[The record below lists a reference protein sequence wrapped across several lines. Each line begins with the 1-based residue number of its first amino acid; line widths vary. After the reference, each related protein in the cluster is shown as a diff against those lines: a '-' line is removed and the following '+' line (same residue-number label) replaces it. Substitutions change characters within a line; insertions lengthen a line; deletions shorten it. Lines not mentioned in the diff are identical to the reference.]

1 MATARFGKRG
11 AEVAIDLL
19 KAPGEGLDRINGG
32 GRVNN
37 DFDEFTLV
45 WEDSYDYY
53 YEMKTT
59 NSMATGN
66 TLIFQY
72 PKSGTMR
79 NIILTNSNS
88 RLRVLT
94 LVLQTGT
101 ITSDTIKFLREITLR
116 LG

>member
-19 KAPGEGLDRINGG
+19 KAPGAGLDKINGG
-32 GRVNN
+32 GLQN
-37 DFDEFTLV
+37 FDEHTLV
-45 WEDSYDYY
+45 WEESYDYY
-53 YEMKTT
+53 YQVKTT
-59 NSMATGN
+59 NRMATSN
-66 TLIFQY
+66 ALIFQY
-72 PKSGTMR
+72 PTSGTMR
-79 NIILTNSNS
+79 NIILTNSTS
-88 RLRVLT
+88 RLKVLT